1 MGIRIAIDGPA
12 SSGKGTVARLVAR
25 TLGYSYIDTGAMYRS
40 VALFARRSSVDWGD
54 AGALASLT
62 DGLQFGFSWVDG
74 RLRVTVNGE
83 DVTAQIRTPEISRGA
98 SEVSVHPGVRA
109 ALVRRQR
116 ALAARGGLVMEGR
129 DIGTVVLPDAELKVY
144 LDADVRVRAARR
156 AAEQQQK
163 GLSVSVAD
171 VVAEL
176 RERDARDKGRAVS
189 PLRQADDA
197 VYLDTTPMSAEAAAA
212 RIIEMAAERT

>member
-25 TLGYSYIDTGAMYRS
+25 SLGYSYIDTGAMYRA
-40 VALFARRSSVDWGD
+40 VALFARRDGVGWGE
-54 AGALASLT
+54 AERLAALT
-62 DGLQFGFSWVDG
+62 DRLQFGFSWTG
-74 RLRVTVNGE
+74 ERLTVTVGGE
-83 DVTAQIRTPEISRGA
+83 NVSAAIRNPEIGQGA

-116 ALAARGGLVMEGR
+116 ELACDGWIVMEGR

-144 LDADVRVRAARR
+144 LDADVRVRAQRR
-156 AAEQQQK
+156 AAEQQAK
-163 GLSVSVAD
+163 GLGGSVED

-176 RERDARDKGRAVS
+176 RERDARDKGREVS

-197 VYLDTTPMSAEAAAA
+197 VYLDTTPMSAAEAAEKIVA
-212 RIIEMAAERT
+212 MVGERT